1 MNGTLFQLKFIFQD
15 HHTEEAYNYYRLAL
29 SKSLTRGRRAEQIY
43 ASCVYLSCRTGSTDT
58 EHMLLGMV
66 LIKKTSKIE
75 FLKGHENK
83 NHKRLFRSVKNKCVC
98 SRENIYPTNPCS

>member
-1 MNGTLFQLKFIFQD
+1 MTLRKAKDAIKHLVAQLRLKVYDLNETLFQLKIIFQD

-66 LIKKTSKIE
+66 LIKN
-75 FLKGHENK
+75 FK
-83 NHKRLFRSVKNKCVC
+83 NSIQKLF
-98 SRENIYPTNPCS
+98 

>member
-1 MNGTLFQLKFIFQD
+1 MNETLFQLKFIFQD

-66 LIKKTSKIE
+66 LICSSGKT
-75 FLKGHENK
+75 FK
-83 NHKRLFRSVKNKCVC
+83 NLNVLER
-98 SRENIYPTNPCS
+98 T